1 MKFAKLLEETKR
13 FTDAGWREHWIN
25 YKGLKKLI
33 GMVPPAAKEASSAAA
48 NAGAV
53 ITALSSIPEEVA
65 FFSGLRHEVSKISS
79 FFSAQ
84 QAACREALAD
94 VERHFVSIQALEH
107 ISEAQAAPFLARV
120 IGCYSS
126 LVELENFAVMNYAGC
141 GKILKKHDKVTG
153 FTTKAQYMAKVV
165 DRLEWAS
172 YPRLLKMLEHVD
184 GIYRLVL
191 SKLATDT
198 RARFLGSQEQSR
210 LVSLGD
216 MKRVASSEKLAV
228 MASAATGLDAVAAAA
243 ARTHMVIPGSTGGSA
258 AAPAGPMSVTQ
269 RTAELQRRAAGD
281 QSDSDDDEPDREAA
295 TASAAG
301 PTSPGAPQTRV
312 TPDDRRQT
320 ELDIA
325 AFIAGVARTPMH
337 GAGLADPAR
346 HRSSSVP
353 VAPAFVASL
362 PMRAPTTIVPPT
374 VGFPSPVPSMPASMW
389 SRSNIAKQRRRITQ
403 GLLVRI
409 GAAAPTS
416 DDSACQEEER
426 FKRLDESLAEIQ
438 SLVNAHLHALR
449 AQFQTARELSA
460 KLAACSRADT
470 VRVSRILSASTDSG
484 SVSVSE
490 SDPDAADV
498 LTAGAA
504 DTGRADETAGADGGC
519 VASLVAPAEYFDE
532 PEAHEPHRLHAAL
545 RADHRRLSAVAE
557 ALARQQ
563 RAHEALGAATVQA
576 AERLLGAAAL
586 APAARL
592 RDALAKLRPTMEK
605 RRRNHTDVAAYARR
619 VEAADAAA
627 ARASSKRRPEAEAE
641 AEVLRLDPRAPMP
654 PEVLLAAGAGDPAM
668 ARLEAKAVQEMHAGL
683 DAGLVREAP
692 APASS
697 GPRELPDDPEAIAAA
712 SRAVPPG
719 PVGVATHAYAA
730 READELAL
738 LPGQRVTILSRD
750 DDGWWLGS
758 VGEAG
763 DRSEGRF
770 PFTYIRV
777 TRTSAPDGGEDD
789 ATSA

>member
-228 MASAATGLDAVAAAA
+228 MASAATGLDAAAAAA

-374 VGFPSPVPSMPASMW
+374 VGFPSPVPSMPAS
-389 SRSNIAKQRRRITQ
+389 SSSSSSSSAAAAASA
-403 GLLVRI
+403 
-409 GAAAPTS
+409 AAAPTS

-504 DTGRADETAGADGGC
+504 GTGRADETAGADGGC

-641 AEVLRLDPRAPMP
+641 AEVLR
-654 PEVLLAAGAGDPAM
+654 AGDPAM